1 MLERGVTLEDGKT
14 APARVKIISW
24 DKRKEMAIVQL
35 TIHEGRNRQ
44 VRRMF
49 EALDCKVVKLKRER
63 YAFLEVGSLR
73 PGDAR
78 ELTPHEVKQLRACF
92 YKAKI
97 SYRVKIHQW
106 SALLVIYSIQHLQK
120 IIHNIYRGEER

>member
-1 MLERGVTLEDGKT
+1 
-14 APARVKIISW
+14 
-24 DKRKEMAIVQL
+24 MAIVQL

-78 ELTPHEVKQLRACF
+78 ELTPHEVKQLRALAST
-92 YKAKI
+92 KP
-97 SYRVKIHQW
+97 R
-106 SALLVIYSIQHLQK
+106 
-120 IIHNIYRGEER
+120 

>member
-1 MLERGVTLEDGKT
+1 M
-14 APARVKIISW
+14 KIISW

-63 YAFLEVGSLR
+63 YAFLSR
-73 PGDAR
+73 KPA
-78 ELTPHEVKQLRACF
+78 T
-92 YKAKI
+92 
-97 SYRVKIHQW
+97 W
-106 SALLVIYSIQHLQK
+106 
-120 IIHNIYRGEER
+120 

>member
-1 MLERGVTLEDGKT
+1 MKNPHVRTRCDVRRRKT

-78 ELTPHEVKQLRACF
+78 ELTPHEVKQLRALAST
-92 YKAKI
+92 KP
-97 SYRVKIHQW
+97 R
-106 SALLVIYSIQHLQK
+106 
-120 IIHNIYRGEER
+120 

>member
-1 MLERGVTLEDGKT
+1 MKNPHVRTWCDVRRRKT

-63 YAFLEVGSLR
+63 YAF
-73 PGDAR
+73 
-78 ELTPHEVKQLRACF
+78 
-92 YKAKI
+92 
-97 SYRVKIHQW
+97 
-106 SALLVIYSIQHLQK
+106 
-120 IIHNIYRGEER
+120 

>member
-1 MLERGVTLEDGKT
+1 MKGPLTGEKIRMLERGVALEDGKT

-49 EALDCKVVKLKRER
+49 EALDCKVVKLK
-63 YAFLEVGSLR
+63 A
-73 PGDAR
+73 
-78 ELTPHEVKQLRACF
+78 
-92 YKAKI
+92 
-97 SYRVKIHQW
+97 
-106 SALLVIYSIQHLQK
+106 
-120 IIHNIYRGEER
+120 

>member
-1 MLERGVTLEDGKT
+1 MKDV
-14 APARVKIISW
+14 
-24 DKRKEMAIVQL
+24 IV
-35 TIHEGRNRQ
+35 

-78 ELTPHEVKQLRACF
+78 IDTMR
-92 YKAKI
+92 
-97 SYRVKIHQW
+97 
-106 SALLVIYSIQHLQK
+106 
-120 IIHNIYRGEER
+120 